1 MVDGDGPNNRKLGR
15 ITIDS
20 GAAESVIPPD
30 MLQEVPTRP
39 SPGSRAGAHY
49 IAANGG
55 RMPNLGEK
63 HVKFRTGEGLSSSVL
78 FQVTQTWKPFASVSK
93 IVRKG
98 DRVVFGTDRNYIENL
113 QTGKQIELTEENG
126 TYHLDVE
133 FISPGFYGSGAESMR
148 LASCEERFTQTV
160 RPNCEIFACGDVELG
175 SGEIDVD
182 VEIGGPQRR

>member
-1 MVDGDGPNNRKLGR
+1 M
-15 ITIDS
+15 
-20 GAAESVIPPD
+20 
-30 MLQEVPTRP
+30 
-39 SPGSRAGAHY
+39 
-49 IAANGG
+49 
-55 RMPNLGEK
+55 
-63 HVKFRTGEGLSSSVL
+63 
-78 FQVTQTWKPFASVSK
+78 ASVSK

-98 DRVVFGTDRNYIENL
+98 NRVVFSTDRNYIENL

-160 RPNCEIFACGDVELG
+160 RPHCEIFACGDVELG

-182 VEIGGPQRR
+182 VEIGDPSEDEMTFGPCRETSYTAIPLDPESNFTRQEKNHSLFH